1 VNADL
6 SIHRMAFR
14 EAESLGV
21 AVALVAKKRQEMEL
35 RILRE
40 KVLKGDGAAGATLG
54 SALNKMD
61 DQSAATT
68 RVLDPDLGS
77 IVDKTA

>member
-1 VNADL
+1 MNADL

-21 AVALVAKKRQEMEL
+21 AVALVAKKRQDMEL
-35 RILRE
+35 KLLRE
-40 KVLKGDGAAGATLG
+40 KVIRGDGAAGANLDT
-54 SALNKMD
+54 ALQHMN
-61 DQSAATT
+61 DQSAAQT
-68 RVLDPDLGS
+68 RILDPDLGS